1 MVDNNQ
7 NKSIKDAEKTLI
19 DMASLT
25 QNGSDANQILMQ
37 LINKVN
43 TLTEQNQQ
51 FSNQVFELQNK
62 LDKVAVSI
70 SDRNLESGK
79 LTAKTL
85 DEDES
90 DKGSQLSTER
100 ANPSDRENGKLARN
114 PRNL

>member
-1 MVDNNQ
+1 
-7 NKSIKDAEKTLI
+7 
-19 DMASLT
+19 
-25 QNGSDANQILMQ
+25 MQ

-85 DEDES
+85 DEDNES

-100 ANPSDRENGKLARN
+100 ANPSDRENGKKARN
-114 PRNL
+114 PRNIQKSTYFRELVKEPKTQQD